1 MCIQYMDGRGIM
13 RKLSVFM
20 LCIFCFTIFSC
31 SNKRIES
38 NTSSYEKKIVLG
50 FAQLGDESEWRTA
63 NTESI
68 KAAAKEADI
77 ELKFSNAQQSQAN
90 QIKAIRSFIAQKV
103 DVIAFAPIVRSG
115 WDNVLREAKDA
126 GIPVI
131 ITDRDIDIQ
140 DKSLYVTFI
149 GADFYKEG
157 KYAAEWLVDN
167 KKNLGLGE
175 NVNIAEIRGNIDSGP
190 AVHRKKGFEDEIKMY
205 SNIKIIKSESGDFMR
220 SKGKE
225 VMESF
230 LRSDEDKINVLF
242 SHNDDM
248 ALGAVE
254 AIEAAGLKPG
264 KDIIIISIDA
274 TREALKA
281 ITNGKLNCTIEC
293 NPIIGPELMKAVK
306 ELMMGK
312 EIPSKIFTQLKV
324 FDRQS
329 AEMELPNRKY

>member
-1 MCIQYMDGRGIM
+1 M
-13 RKLSVFM
+13 RKLFVLMIS
-20 LCIFCFTIFSC
+20 IFCFAFFSC
-31 SNKRIES
+31 GSTRIEN

-68 KAAAKEADI
+68 RAAAKEADI

-115 WDNVLREAKDA
+115 WDNVLGEAKDA

-140 DKSLYVTFI
+140 DKSLYVSFI
-149 GADFYKEG
+149 GADFYNEG
-157 KYAAEWLVDN
+157 KSAAEWLIDN
-167 KKNLGLGE
+167 KKKLGLDD
-175 NVNIAEIRGNIDSGP
+175 NINIAEIRGNADSGP
-190 AVHRKKGFEDEIKMY
+190 AVHRKKGFEDEIKGY

-230 LRSDEDKINVLF
+230 LKSEGGKINVLF
-242 SHNDDM
+242 AHNDDM

-254 AIEAAGLKPG
+254 AIEAAGLRPG
-264 KDIIIISIDA
+264 KDIVIISIDA

-281 ITNGKLNCTIEC
+281 IKDEKLNCTIEC

-306 ELMMGK
+306 DLITGK
-312 EIPSKIFTQLKV
+312 EIPPKIFTELKV